1 MTERLT
7 HCAGCQRELRGQD
20 ESAEDRPGTARR
32 ATKTLCG
39 QCYTRQQRHGDI
51 SIGDTRQTGWGN
63 CVHCN
68 RAMRPPHFKSAD
80 YPGTIAH
87 GGFGYCNSCT
97 SRKKRLGDYGDPN
110 AKRPVTEHQ
119 QAVID
124 LEATGAEATAAYM
137 RARRRRIART
147 KRLAAIQAKYGR
159 AA

>member
-7 HCAGCQRELRGQD
+7 HCAGCKRELRGQN

-32 ATKTLCG
+32 ATKALCG

-51 SIGDTRQTGWGN
+51 TIGDTRQSGWGN
-63 CVHCN
+63 CVHCK
-68 RAMRPPHFKSAD
+68 RAMRPPHFKAAD
-80 YPGTIAH
+80 CPGTIAH

-97 SRKKRLGDYGDPN
+97 SRKKRLGDYGDPS

-124 LEATGAEATAAYM
+124 ATAPHADTLLEYM
-137 RARRRRIART
+137 ERRNKRIARA